1 MDLYGNNSAS
11 LSHGNARRDEVRQFN
26 DNVKQHNKNV
36 TDTMNGLLGQQKTT
50 ETIKQAQDSAQA
62 LWTGSKMPDK
72 VKAYKDWKNGK
83 SSGDPKTK
91 PTPEA
96 DATKP
101 TPETETPENPESN
114 PTGSTSDPPAEPV
127 EEGGMGRPASEATDG
142 AGADITES
150 LENSGAKG
158 ALKTAGK
165 EGGEEIAE
173 TLGSKLGGA
182 AGKVAGGAFGAAMGG
197 MDAYE
202 DIKAGKIEG
211 NNAWEKAGNVLQMGG
226 AVADI
231 VGMAFPPAALLG
243 GVLDLASGATSMIG
257 EKIDADK
264 QADDT
269 KDAADKDQETTEDVS
284 TAAAQETVSST
295 VGRVMG

>member
-1 MDLYGNNSAS
+1 MDLYGNNSAALS
-11 LSHGNARRDEVRQFN
+11 LGNARRKEVRDFN
-26 DNVKQHNKNV
+26 DSVKAHNQSV
-36 TDTMNGLLGQQKTT
+36 TRTMNGLLDQQKTT

-72 VKAYKDWKNGK
+72 IAAYKKWSANRNK
-83 SSGDPKTK
+83 PTTK

-101 TPETETPENPESN
+101 PETPAESPESN
-114 PTGSTSDPPAEPV
+114 PAGSTTEPPAEPV
-127 EEGGMGRPASEATDG
+127 EEGPMARPTSEATGG

-165 EGGEEIAE
+165 EGGEELAE
-173 TLGSKLGGA
+173 TLGSKLGSA

-202 DIKAGKIEG
+202 DIKAGKIVG
-211 NNAWEKAGNVLQMGG
+211 NNDWEKAGNILQMGG
-226 AVADI
+226 AVADV

-243 GVLDLASGATSMIG
+243 GILDLASGATSMIG

-264 QADDT
+264 QATDT
-269 KDAADKDQETTEDVS
+269 KSAADKDMDKPEAQPVLQE
-284 TAAAQETVSST
+284 QVSST

>member
-11 LSHGNARRDEVRQFN
+11 ISMGNARRREVRDFNKSVKDHN
-26 DNVKQHNKNV
+26 DNVTN
-36 TDTMNGLLGQQKTT
+36 TMNGLLDQQKTT
-50 ETIKQAQDSAQA
+50 ETIKQAQDTAQN
-62 LWTGSKMPDK
+62 LWTGSKMPGK
-72 VKAYKDWKNGK
+72 IQAYKDWKAGK
-83 SSGDPKTK
+83 TSGKPGTK

-101 TPETETPENPESN
+101 PENPPENPETN
-114 PTGSTSDPPAEPV
+114 PTGSTTEPPAEPV
-127 EEGGMGRPASEATDG
+127 EEGPMSRPTSEATDG

-197 MDAYE
+197 MDLYE

-211 NNAWEKAGNVLQMGG
+211 NNDWEKAGNVLQMGG
-226 AVADI
+226 AVADV

-243 GVLDLASGATSMIG
+243 GILDLASGATSMIG
-257 EKIDADK
+257 EKLDADK
-264 QADDT
+264 QAQDTQDDAT
-269 KDAADKDQETTEDVS
+269 KDMDKPEQEPVE
-284 TAAAQETVSST
+284 QEQVSST
-295 VGRVMG
+295 VGRVLG

>member
-11 LSHGNARRDEVRQFN
+11 ISHGNARRDEVRQLN
-26 DNVKQHNKNV
+26 ANISDHNKNV
-36 TDTMNGLLGQQKTT
+36 TNTMNGLLDQQKTT

-83 SSGDPKTK
+83 TSGDPKTK

-101 TPETETPENPESN
+101 TPEAEAPENPESN
-114 PTGSTSDPPAEPV
+114 PTGSTTEPPAEPV
-127 EEGGMGRPASEATDG
+127 EEGPMARPASEASSG

-182 AGKVAGGAFGAAMGG
+182 AGKIAGGAFGAAMGG

-226 AVADI
+226 AVADV

-257 EKIDADK
+257 EQLDAGK
-264 QADDT
+264 QATDT
-269 KDAADKDQETTEDVS
+269 KDAAGKDMDTPEDVGQ
-284 TAAAQETVSST
+284 AAASEQVRST
-295 VGRVMG
+295 VGSVMG

>member
-11 LSHGNARRDEVRQFN
+11 LQMGNSRRQAVRDFN
-26 DNVKQHNKNV
+26 SNVADHNKTV
-36 TDTMNGLLGQQKTT
+36 TETMNGLLAGQKTT
-50 ETIKQAQDSAQA
+50 DTIQQAQDSAQA

-72 VKAYKDWKNGK
+72 VKAYKDWKAGK
-83 SSGDPKTK
+83 TAGKTGTK

-96 DATKP
+96 ESTKP
-101 TPETETPENPESN
+101 PDPAEAPENPETN
-114 PTGSTSDPPAEPV
+114 PAGDTPDPPADPV
-127 EEGGMGRPASEATDG
+127 EEGGMGRGTGEATEG

-165 EGGEEIAE
+165 AEGEELAE

-182 AGKVAGGAFGAAMGG
+182 AGKLAGGAFGAAMGG
-197 MDAYE
+197 YDAYE
-202 DIKAGKIEG
+202 DLKDGKIEG
-211 NNAWEKAGNVLQMGG
+211 NNAWEKAGNILQMGG
-226 AVADI
+226 AVADV

-257 EKIDADK
+257 EKLDDDK
-264 QADDT
+264 QAQDTQDDAT
-269 KDAADKDQETTEDVS
+269 KDMDTPED
-284 TAAAQETVSST
+284 TGEAAAQETVSST
-295 VGRVMG
+295 VGRVVG

>member
-1 MDLYGNNSAS
+1 MS
-11 LSHGNARRDEVRQFN
+11 R
-26 DNVKQHNKNV
+26 
-36 TDTMNGLLGQQKTT
+36 
-50 ETIKQAQDSAQA
+50 
-62 LWTGSKMPDK
+62 
-72 VKAYKDWKNGK
+72 
-83 SSGDPKTK
+83 
-91 PTPEA
+91 PT
-96 DATKP
+96 
-101 TPETETPENPESN
+101 
-114 PTGSTSDPPAEPV
+114 
-127 EEGGMGRPASEATDG
+127 SEATDG

-197 MDAYE
+197 MDLYE

-211 NNAWEKAGNVLQMGG
+211 NNDWEKAGNVLQMGG
-226 AVADI
+226 AVADV

-243 GVLDLASGATSMIG
+243 GILDLASGATSMIG
-257 EKIDADK
+257 EKLDADK
-264 QADDT
+264 TAQDT
-269 KDAADKDQETTEDVS
+269 KDDAGKQTETPED
-284 TAAAQETVSST
+284 TGEITAQEQVSST